1 MPPPTLPFRREHRLI
16 NQAAR
21 QLRMLV
27 AQGKPPDPSILFA
40 LRQRF
45 SALLTAHLNGEDW
58 MMYPRIRACE
68 DAQAAAVGDRFVAEM
83 GALSRDYAAYDR
95 RWTGT
100 AAAADWPAFRAATIA
115 ILDAL
120 AVRIAREEQELY
132 PLLDALAA
140 GPSTVPDDS
149 AAARSVRP
157 SRQAGTACGATARPA
172 PPPS

>member
-16 NQAAR
+16 DQAAR
-21 QLRMLV
+21 QLRMVV

-58 MMYPRIRACE
+58 MMYPRIRAGQ
-68 DAQAAAVGDRFVAEM
+68 DARAAAVADRFVAEM

-95 RWTGT
+95 QWTGT
-100 AAAADWPAFRAATIA
+100 AAAADWPAFRAATSA

-120 AVRIAREEQELY
+120 AIRIAREEEELY
-132 PLLDALAA
+132 PLLDVLASCVSA
-140 GPSTVPDDS
+140 PDAS

-157 SRQAGTACGATARPA
+157 SRQAGTACGAAARQA